1 MKFWTLSR
9 KMSYEEHKKAEED
22 AVIKVM
28 GEVIAAPQVT
38 WWKDIIT
45 TADFNEILKVLEENH
60 DKISQFRIG
69 EVDVPDEE
77 TLKKQNKNTNRCID
91 CGHYDAHW
99 LYTDDMRSISPLSL
113 GSCEKCRRNFVSIDP
128 YNQVPSWCP
137 LKGEKE

>member
-1 MKFWTLSR
+1 MRLIDADELIEHAWRDKLDSR
-9 KMSYEEHKKAEED
+9 ELIVEMIEKAPTIKEIPTKIKIPIDMFERLLGLAEESRD
-22 AVIKVM
+22 YMK
-28 GEVIAAPQVT
+28 
-38 WWKDIIT
+38 
-45 TADFNEILKVLEENH
+45 EN
-60 DKISQFRIG
+60 K
-69 EVDVPDEE
+69 EYPDEE

-137 LKGEKE
+137 LKGEK